1 MGSVLT
7 GRKVRLTRGS
17 GDILPQK
24 SFSISVCVFY
34 RTMLVKKLEEKCC
47 EGEKEGYFFSF
58 FIPLLRFLPSVCE
71 ITRTLL
77 QRLSVSLAWRFDR
90 EMRRRLLA
98 KGFLFTSYFSDVKY
112 SLGYLLFICF

>member
-1 MGSVLT
+1 
-7 GRKVRLTRGS
+7 
-17 GDILPQK
+17 
-24 SFSISVCVFY
+24 
-34 RTMLVKKLEEKCC
+34 MLVKKLEEKCC
-47 EGEKEGYFFSF
+47 EGGKEGYFFSF

-90 EMRRRLLA
+90 EMRMLLLA